1 MTTLPK
7 LSELTSSE
15 RRELFAY
22 LRTAITHHSNAMEG
36 VSLTYGETK
45 RLLEEGFTAPN
56 KPLSDHLIILG
67 FANAFDEV
75 VLESYA
81 RQPLTTSFIK
91 DLHATLFK
99 TALAACPDKID
110 KPVGAYRT
118 DERYI
123 VGLSAP
129 LASPRQIS
137 NQLENLL
144 YVNQP
149 KSMQDIAKFH
159 IDFELI
165 HPFADGNGRVGRLL
179 ITYQSIQ
186 NDLIPPLIE
195 NEHRKDYLNAISD
208 PAALTDF
215 LYEAQKQSYHFVEER
230 HQQNKQDREPDIELD
245 L

>member
-1 MTTLPK
+1 MSNLPK
-7 LSELTSSE
+7 LSKLSASE

-45 RLLEEGFTAPN
+45 RLLEDGITAPS
-56 KPLSDHLIILG
+56 KPLSDHLVTLG

-81 RQPLTTSFIK
+81 KQPLTSSFIK
-91 DLHATLFK
+91 DIHATLFK
-99 TALAACPDKID
+99 SALAVCPDKID

-118 DERYI
+118 DERRI
-123 VGLSAP
+123 SGLSTA
-129 LASPRQIS
+129 LASPKQIA

-144 YVNQP
+144 YTNQP
-149 KSMQDIAKFH
+149 VDLEGIAKFH

-165 HPFADGNGRVGRLL
+165 HPFADGNGRVGRLI

-195 NEHRKDYLNAISD
+195 NEHRQDYLSSLNEPKI
-208 PAALTDF
+208 LEKF
-215 LYEAQKQSYHFVEER
+215 LLSAQQKSYKFLDE
-230 HQQNKQDREPDIELD
+230 KMIDKDLD
-245 L
+245 LDM

>member
-1 MTTLPK
+1 MSNLPK
-7 LSELTSSE
+7 LSKLSASE

-45 RLLEEGFTAPN
+45 RLLEEGITAPS
-56 KPLSDHLIILG
+56 KPLSDHLVTLG

-81 RQPLTTSFIK
+81 KQPLTSNFIK

-99 TALAACPDKID
+99 AALAVCPDKIS

-123 VGLSAP
+123 TGLATA
-129 LASPRQIS
+129 LASPKQIA

-144 YVNQP
+144 FTNQP
-149 KSMQDIAKFH
+149 TDLEAIAAFH

-165 HPFADGNGRVGRLL
+165 HPFADGNGRVGRLI

-195 NEHRKDYLNAISD
+195 NEHRQDYLLSLDNPKS
-208 PAALTDF
+208 LEKF
-215 LYEAQKQSYHFVEER
+215 LSSGKYSEKTFFTYANDST
-230 HQQNKQDREPDIELD
+230 
-245 L
+245 

>member
-1 MTTLPK
+1 MSNLPK
-7 LSELTSSE
+7 LSTLSASE

-45 RLLEEGFTAPN
+45 RLLEDGITAPS
-56 KPLSDHLIILG
+56 KPLSDHLVTLG

-81 RQPLTTSFIK
+81 KQPLTSSFIK
-91 DLHATLFK
+91 DIHATLFK
-99 TALAACPDKID
+99 SALAVCPDKID

-118 DERYI
+118 DERRI
-123 VGLSAP
+123 SGLSTA
-129 LASPRQIS
+129 LASPKQIA

-144 YVNQP
+144 YTNQP
-149 KSMQDIAKFH
+149 VDLEGIAKFH

-165 HPFADGNGRVGRLL
+165 HPFADGNGRVGRLI

-195 NEHRKDYLNAISD
+195 NEHRQDYLSSLNE
-208 PAALTDF
+208 PKNLEKF
-215 LYEAQKQSYHFVEER
+215 LLSAQQKSYKFLDE
-230 HQQNKQDREPDIELD
+230 KMIDKDLD
-245 L
+245 LDM

>member
-1 MTTLPK
+1 MSNLPK
-7 LSELTSSE
+7 LSKLSASE

-45 RLLEEGFTAPN
+45 RLLEDGITAPS
-56 KPLSDHLIILG
+56 KPLSDHLVTLG

-81 RQPLTTSFIK
+81 KQPLTSSFIK
-91 DLHATLFK
+91 DIHATLFK
-99 TALAACPDKID
+99 AALAVCPDKID

-118 DERYI
+118 DERRI
-123 VGLSAP
+123 SGLSTA
-129 LASPRQIS
+129 LASPKQIA

-144 YVNQP
+144 YTNQP
-149 KSMQDIAKFH
+149 VDLEGIAKFH

-165 HPFADGNGRVGRLL
+165 HPFADGNGRVGRLI

-195 NEHRKDYLNAISD
+195 NEHRQDYLSSLNE
-208 PAALTDF
+208 PKNLEKF
-215 LYEAQKQSYHFVEER
+215 LLSAQQKSYKFLDE
-230 HQQNKQDREPDIELD
+230 KMIDKDLD
-245 L
+245 LDM